1 MKKISILMATLV
13 AVLTLGS
20 CKQNTEPCI
29 QKATDFKLNTPALAS
44 QYYQLTP
51 EGTVDLDWSQ
61 PDWGFAAA
69 ASKKHSWKPT
79 KKKALQ
85 PTITLFPRSTTLAT
99 PPYRLKK

>member
-44 QYYQLTP
+44 QYYPADARRNCRPGL
-51 EGTVDLDWSQ
+51 V
-61 PDWGFAAA
+61 AA
-69 ASKKHSWKPT
+69 
-79 KKKALQ
+79 
-85 PTITLFPRSTTLAT
+85 
-99 PPYRLKK
+99 